1 MSTETTID
9 HPAALVAS
17 RPGLPVF
24 DHFGWDDDDRL
35 ICTDAATLN
44 SVRRKALSPSTSNS
58 LGRKSCP
65 ARWAVDKVLRMDDP
79 MTAAGKGTGAHSIL
93 ELFFQLPGPERTKTK
108 ITELGGTV
116 TAEQWGDDADG
127 NLARLWRR
135 DVQGMAVGIFSIC
148 DPTKVDVIQT
158 EMKID
163 GVEIDGVPFNGTID
177 LVERLDDGSIRLI
190 DFKSGKVQNSFFGDF
205 HGDQLR
211 LYVAAWEALR
221 DVTVAEAKVYYIS
234 HGKTHTV
241 NLSDTAMRKTLRAY
255 RRAWARHNDITSTG
269 LFPTKV
275 TSLCGWCPVV
285 DQCPTAKQ
293 NGKVARV
300 ALPDPVLVSTAR
312 RVQSVGAA
320 RLNGHN
326 VEHRASPQEVDTEG
340 DTMSTT
346 DENASAILSPSDGKN
361 WVTENNGKLHPASYA
376 YNKLVELVTFAN
388 FSLQDYR
395 QPNTSANR
403 LRYARLLQWMAVEI
417 VDEAHPDY
425 TDDDYG
431 SGMMKHATTTMRYVI
446 RQMGKRTTP
455 VHPPFG
461 QDAEAWE
468 KWSDKVIARSADLLC
483 VAAQMYQQGT
493 ASDVADALDLDDDDV
508 FGESI
513 DPWLDQIEGDHQ

>member
-65 ARWAVDKVLRMDDP
+65 ARWAVEKVMRIDDP
-79 MTAAGKGTGAHSIL
+79 LSPAGKGTGAHRIL
-93 ELFFQLPGPERTKTK
+93 ELFFQLPPAARTKDQ
-108 ITELGGTV
+108 ITALGPI
-116 TAEQWGDDADG
+116 AAKEQWQERAEDNIAK
-127 NLARLWRR
+127 LWLR
-135 DVQGMAVGIFSIC
+135 DVEKMAVGIFDIC
-148 DPTKVDVIQT
+148 DPAKVDVLHT
-158 EMKID
+158 EYVIS
-163 GVEIDGVPFNGTID
+163 GVDVSGVPFNGTID
-177 LVERLDDGSIRLI
+177 LVERLDDGGVRLI
-190 DFKSGKVQNSFFGDF
+190 DFKSGKVANTFFGDS

-211 LYVAAWEALR
+211 LYAAAWKSLTGQDA
-221 DVTVAEAKVYYIS
+221 TAAAVYYIA

-241 NLSDTAMRKTLRAY
+241 NLSDAAMRKTLRAY
-255 RRAWARHNDITSTG
+255 RRAWSLHNDITSTG
-269 LFPTKV
+269 AFPTKV
-275 TSLCGWCPVV
+275 STLCGWCPVV
-285 DQCPTAKQ
+285 DQCPRARS
-293 NGKVARV
+293 NDKVARV

-326 VEHRASPQEVDTEG
+326 IEHRASPQEVDTEG

-461 QDAEAWE
+461 QGAEAWE

-483 VAAQMYQQGT
+483 IAAQMYQQGT
-493 ASDVADALDLDDDDV
+493 ASDVVNALDLDDDDV